1 MNIESVVLFQ
11 IERTNKISRIYSQRE
26 FDRLGLDITIEQWI
40 LLKIIH
46 ESQFISQK
54 DLANKSLRDP
64 ASITRTLDLVQKKGL
79 IDRQAVPDNRRQ
91 YNIVLT
97 KKGLDFIQ
105 KVLPIVNQHRQ
116 KSVDGLSD
124 SELKTLTKLLYK
136 IQKNME

>member
-97 KKGLDFIQ
+97 KKGLDFIH